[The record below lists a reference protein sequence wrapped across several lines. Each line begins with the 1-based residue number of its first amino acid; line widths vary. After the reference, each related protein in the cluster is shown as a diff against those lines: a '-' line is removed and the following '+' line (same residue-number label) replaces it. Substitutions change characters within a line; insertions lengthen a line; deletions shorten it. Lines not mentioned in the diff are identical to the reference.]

1 VKALAAGCFAGA
13 ALLSSASASAQADK
27 EALRREICVEAEA
40 RYVQVFGKASSLA
53 EIPVVTMY
61 KHTFCP
67 TEIAVKAG
75 ATLRFVN
82 VDRRTSHSVW
92 FKAAGR
98 EESARLFGEEHV
110 DMVMDLPPGTHDYL
124 CGPHWQQE
132 GMIGK
137 VIVRP

>member
-1 VKALAAGCFAGA
+1 MRRAVAVLLG
-13 ALLSSASASAQADK
+13 LLSGASALAQADK
-27 EALRREICVEAEA
+27 AALHREICAEAEQ
-40 RYVQVFGKASSLA
+40 RYREVFGKPSADAGL
-53 EIPVVTMY
+53 PVVTMY

-67 TEIAVKAG
+67 SEIAVRAG

-110 DMVMDLPPGTHDYL
+110 DVVIDLPPGAHDYL

-132 GMIGK
+132 GMVGK
-137 VIVRP
+137 VVVRP